1 MEHSSERKLQ
11 LWDEI
16 SRANEVRTK
25 DDRRHWRR
33 TFLVYVGVIVA
44 TVSIATA
51 LAKLPR

>member
-25 DDRRHWRR
+25 DDRRHWRK
-33 TFLVYVGVIVA
+33 TFFVYVGVIVT
-44 TVSIATA
+44 TVAIATM